1 MTDSSTPD
9 NTQRFTGRAADYD
22 QYRERYDASILLP
35 RLRDWCGLTSGWLI
49 ADIGA
54 GTGMLADVFLANGIS
69 VVAIEPNAEMREACA
84 SLHPNQPLLQI
95 INGTAE
101 ATTLPDHSVDL
112 VCCGRAFHWFDVDRA
127 MMEFRR
133 ILKPDGWFVSVAFG
147 RSAEGR
153 EENVALEALLCSFT
167 PNIPSLRDAYDK
179 YRQLP
184 KLLPRDY
191 RREEIAEAIHLTWP
205 EFLGLLRSNSQAPL
219 AGDPRFPAFEHALQ
233 ELFDH
238 YAVAKRITLATRYW
252 INAGRLV

>member
-1 MTDSSTPD
+1 MEGAAAAEEVDAVRGEGRGFGGSIED
-9 NTQRFTGRAADYD
+9 LQQRLVRMEGCAGGAHLSVGFDGEDGVAVGEEAVG
-22 QYRERYDASILLP
+22 EHA
-35 RLRDWCGLTSGWLI
+35 
-49 ADIGA
+49 GA
-54 GTGMLADVFLANGIS
+54 GADVS
-69 VVAIEPNAEMREACA
+69 
-84 SLHPNQPLLQI
+84 
-95 INGTAE
+95 
-101 ATTLPDHSVDL
+101 
-112 VCCGRAFHWFDVDRA
+112 DVPVWSQAAPFAKAWQQDR
-127 MMEFRR
+127 
-133 ILKPDGWFVSVAFG
+133 GV
-147 RSAEGR
+147 
-153 EENVALEALLCSFT
+153 VALEALLCSFT